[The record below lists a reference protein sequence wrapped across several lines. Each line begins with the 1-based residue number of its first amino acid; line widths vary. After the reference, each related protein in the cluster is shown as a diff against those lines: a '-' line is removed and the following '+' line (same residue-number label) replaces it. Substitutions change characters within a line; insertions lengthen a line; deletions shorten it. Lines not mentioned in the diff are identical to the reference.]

1 MLDGQLAR
9 NLQLEEEHRY
19 HDLQEMEYRKLC
31 FELDKKFN
39 IADDND
45 EDFYLNSNDDEF
57 EIEEN
62 TIFDMDKEIDFVS
75 PGVKGQKVKMILP
88 IKCEK
93 DWIIR
98 RKK

>member
-1 MLDGQLAR
+1 MMSDVAKISTDEKSECDKWLDELGKLMDEFDAGKI
-9 NLQLEEEHRY
+9 N
-19 HDLQEMEYRKLC
+19 EMEYRKLC

-62 TIFDMDKEIDFVS
+62 TISDMDKEIDFVE
-75 PGVKGQKVKMILP
+75 PLTAHL
-88 IKCEK
+88 
-93 DWIIR
+93 
-98 RKK
+98 